1 MAEARVCFLARK
13 ECAFLLGMI
22 KNVKAIIE
30 KFTSTFVAPI
40 IVQAE
45 AEESSKLTIT
55 DIGVVAMIYY
65 KAFNELYPENPD
77 DIQRQKIDAVLNA
90 LRTAGVITS

>member
-1 MAEARVCFLARK
+1 MSEAKVCFLARK

-30 KFTSTFVAPI
+30 KFTSTIVAPV

-45 AEESSKLTIT
+45 ARESSKIIIT
-55 DIGVVAMIYY
+55 DIGIVSMIYY

-77 DIQRQKIDAVLNA
+77 DIQQQKIDAVLNA
-90 LRTAGVITS
+90 LRAAGVITS